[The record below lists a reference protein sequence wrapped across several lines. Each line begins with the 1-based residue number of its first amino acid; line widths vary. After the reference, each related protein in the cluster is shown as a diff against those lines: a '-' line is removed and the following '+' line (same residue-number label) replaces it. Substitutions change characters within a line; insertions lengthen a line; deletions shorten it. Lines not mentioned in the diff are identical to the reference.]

1 MSRWSTFTAYA
12 ALFIGLGGFV
22 LAILAILAKSPLAA
36 IAWVGAAGLGAYSMN
51 AWSVYFRDKEA
62 AEAVTAPT
70 VVVNTQQP
78 ATVS

>member
-1 MSRWSTFTAYA
+1 MSKWSTSTAYA

-36 IAWVGAAGLGAYSMN
+36 IAWVGTAGLGAYAMN

-62 AEAVTAPT
+62 AEAATPPV
-70 VVVNTQQP
+70 VVVNSQQP
-78 ATVS
+78 VTVN